1 MTTSRYAIY
10 WAPPAESALSRYGA
24 RWLGRDAEK
33 GNPAAPLLSES
44 DQALVAE
51 PRRYGLHATLKP
63 PFALAEGTSVEALEQ
78 ALLGFATARAAVQLG
93 RLQVTNLKGFLAL
106 CTPARVPALHEL
118 ADACVR
124 EFDPFRAPSSEAE
137 LAKRRKAGLSPA
149 QEAHLTRWGY
159 PYVLDQFTL
168 HVTFT
173 QRLDDATRARLKARM
188 EADLKEILAQDYA
201 VTDLALF
208 EEPAPAA
215 PFMLRRRF
223 KMRPTES

>member
-1 MTTSRYAIY
+1 MTNPRYAIY

-24 RWLGRDAEK
+24 SWLGRDAES
-33 GNPAAPLLSES
+33 GNPVSPLLAES

-63 PFALAEGTSVEALEQ
+63 PFALAAGNRVEALEA
-78 ALLGFATARAAVQLG
+78 ALADFAAARPAVRLG

-106 CTPARVPALHEL
+106 CTPARVPALHDL
-118 ADACVR
+118 ADSCVR
-124 EFDPFRAPSSEAE
+124 EFDVFRAPSSEAE

-159 PYVLDQFTL
+159 PYVFDQFTL

-173 QRLDDATRARLKARM
+173 QRLDDATRARLQARM
-188 EADLKEILAQDYA
+188 EEDLKEILAEDFA

-208 EEPAPAA
+208 EEPAPGA

-223 KMRPTES
+223 RMRPTEN

>member
-1 MTTSRYAIY
+1 MTDKRYAIY
-10 WAPPAESALSRYGA
+10 WAPPADSALSRYGVA
-24 RWLGRDAEK
+24 WLGRDAES
-33 GNPAAPLLSES
+33 GNSVAPLLSEA

-63 PFALAEGTSVEALEQ
+63 PFALAAGKRVEALEE
-78 ALLGFATARAAVQLG
+78 ALLGFAAARPAVRLG
-93 RLQVTNLKGFLAL
+93 RLQVANLKGFLAL
-106 CTPARVPALHEL
+106 CTPSRVPALHDL

-124 EFDPFRAPSSEAE
+124 EFDAFRAPASEAE

-159 PYVLDQFTL
+159 PYVFDQFTL

-173 QRLDDATRARLKARM
+173 QRLDDATRARLQARL
-188 EADLKEILAQDYA
+188 EADLAGILAEEFV

-208 EEPAPAA
+208 EEPAPGA
-215 PFMLRRRF
+215 PFTLRRRF
-223 KMRPTES
+223 KMRPTDS

>member
-1 MTTSRYAIY
+1 MTHKRYAIY
-10 WAPPAESALSRYGA
+10 WAPPADSALSRYGA
-24 RWLGRDAEK
+24 GWLGRDAEN
-33 GNPAAPLLSES
+33 GNPVTPLLSES

-63 PFALAEGTSVEALEQ
+63 PFALAAGKSVETLEQ
-78 ALLGFATARAAVQLG
+78 ALSGFAAARPGVALG

-106 CTPARVPALHEL
+106 CTPDRVSALHAL

-124 EFDPFRAPSSEAE
+124 EFDMFRAPPSEGE

-159 PYVLDQFTL
+159 PYVFDQFTL

-173 QRLDDATRARLKARM
+173 QRLDDATRARLQARL
-188 EADLKEILAQDYA
+188 EADLKEILAEDFTVA
-201 VTDLALF
+201 DLALF
-208 EEPAPAA
+208 EEPGPGA

-223 KMRPTES
+223 KMRPTED

>member
-1 MTTSRYAIY
+1 MTIPRYAIY
-10 WAPPAESALSRYGA
+10 WAPPADSSLARYGA
-24 RWLGRDAEK
+24 SWLGRNAESEK
-33 GNPAAPLLSES
+33 PVAPLLSES

-63 PFALAEGTSVEALEQ
+63 PFAMAKGQSFEALEE
-78 ALLGFATARAAVQLG
+78 ALALFAAARPAVHLG

-106 CTPARVPALHEL
+106 CTPNRVPALHDL

-137 LAKRRKAGLSPA
+137 LAKRRKVGLNPA

-168 HVTFT
+168 HVTLT
-173 QRLDDATRARLKARM
+173 QRLDDATRARLQARL
-188 EADLKEILAQDYA
+188 EEDLTEILAQDYA

-208 EEPAPAA
+208 EEPASGA

-223 KMRPTES
+223 KMRPTDS